1 MQVTHI
7 ITTVE
12 FEKLKQK
19 AKRLKKE
26 KGILHHEAL
35 DMVASEFGAMASKR
49 HQKYGNVPQTIFL
62 WKHIAEAHKQT
73 KMAEDAI
80 NDGFVVLID
89 PKNDPHCDTEYFAH
103 DMQLECLCEDMI
115 KELYLQRTEPEFD
128 GDEEII
134 PTEESLLE
142 WFEDEFSKF
151 QYSQYSF
158 GFFRLKKDIPD
169 SKDEA
174 IEIYFKEFFFAPEFI
189 VFKGKAFDM
198 SVGD

>member
-1 MQVTHI
+1 MQVTYI
-7 ITTVE
+7 ITTVQ

-19 AKRLKKE
+19 AKKLKQE
-26 KGILHHEAL
+26 KGIPHHGAL

-49 HQKYGNVPQTIFL
+49 HQNHGNVPQTIFL

-80 NDGFVVLID
+80 SDGFVVLID
-89 PKNDPHCDTEYFAH
+89 SKNDPHCDTEYFAQ

-134 PTEESLLE
+134 PTQEDLLL
-142 WFEDEFSKF
+142 WFEEE
-151 QYSQYSF
+151 YGSF
-158 GFFRLKKDIPD
+158 GFLRLKKDIPD
-169 SKDEA
+169 SKNEA

-189 VFKGKAFDM
+189 IFKGKAFDM
-198 SVGD
+198 SASD